1 MSQPR
6 IYIQNILSVVSESAT
21 RSVGISTDG
30 LKDEIYEARHLA
42 GLKNFNAHKQ
52 YLCQQNL
59 LELMKMLYGEHWDP
73 NREPSFS
80 PDLKGESPADP
91 NFLKLPLFGLFVKAV
106 FTLPISSAIVEMLF
120 SRSAHAAPPTRGAAV
135 TLLLSVRGGGSYAY
149 VRSKSRS
156 AMKDGTAASI
166 LLTSELE
173 KLLADPRAGW
183 ESSFKLRNFSTGH
196 VLGWG

>member
-30 LKDEIYEARHLA
+30 LKDEIYEARRLA

-73 NREPSFS
+73 NREPAFS

-135 TLLLSVRGGGSYAY
+135 TLLLSVGWGSYAY